1 MPNPTRIVVLIDSQD
16 PSAWAHALGYAGA
29 IGSRAQP
36 SVREYILL
44 THGKQQLKSTSLAGH
59 VGAQAA
65 KALLGNTAVPLQS
78 GGQLRHATLQT
89 LRGSGRGAVII
100 AYYADEGMLE
110 TLDGIAGIFG
120 IVAVPD
126 LPGEIDGWIARWT
139 PLVHGQQQ
147 ASAPAPLITDPVVE
161 KALTALSGWIN
172 LSHAIMNPRDKGHA
186 DETLRIL
193 RAKGHAFE
201 PDKIKSWAIRNGWK
215 PGAAD
220 ELAKL
225 AGRIG
230 GMKTK
235 PSLRAFHNPDGKYES
250 WSK

>member
-1 MPNPTRIVVLIDSQD
+1 MPNPTRIVVPIDSQD
-16 PSAWAHALGYAGA
+16 PSAWAHALAYAYA
-29 IGSRAQP
+29 IGARGQP
-36 SVREYILL
+36 EVRDYILL

-59 VGAQAA
+59 VGAQEA
-65 KALLGNTAVPLQS
+65 KTLLGNAVVPLPT

-100 AYYADEGMLE
+100 AYYADEGILE
-110 TLDGIAGIFG
+110 MLDGVAGIIG

-126 LPGEIDGWIARWT
+126 LPGEIDGWITRWN

-147 ASAPAPLITDPVVE
+147 ASAPSPLITDPVVE

-172 LSHAIMNPRDKGHA
+172 LSHALMNPRDKSHA

-193 RAKGHAFE
+193 RAKGHALE

-235 PSLRAFHNPDGKYES
+235 PSLKDFHNPDGKYES